1 MKSVLP
7 DFRAELLP
15 LLKKKKEAIF
25 SLYHYRISV
34 ACGTHRFF
42 IIFNGSNNCKT
53 YFLNWAWNLSRLEKT
68 FVSTEQ
74 KKITNVIQKS

>member
-25 SLYHYRISV
+25 SLYHYHGYLSPVVHID
-34 ACGTHRFF
+34 
-42 IIFNGSNNCKT
+42 
-53 YFLNWAWNLSRLEKT
+53 FLLFLMVPTTVKHTSSIGLGIL
-68 FVSTEQ
+68 VG
-74 KKITNVIQKS
+74 